1 MPSPIPARLNLFLLY
16 VADPL
21 ASVAFYQRL
30 LDREPLDAFPSY
42 AAFALEGGHTLGL
55 WASHR
60 VSPPPPSP
68 AIAAKSPSPS
78 PMTTR
83 WGLHAHWQTLGVP
96 IEQPPVAEVFGL
108 TFVALDPD
116 GHRIRSARAERRRLH
131 ARSRPGA
138 TDASAW
144 RLCQEPR
151 HARPDAAGGP
161 IESPATSAPVP
172 PEKSS
177 S

>member
-60 VSPPPPSP
+60 VSPPPPVS
-68 AIAAKSPSPS
+68 
-78 PMTTR
+78 
-83 WGLHAHWQTLGVP
+83 
-96 IEQPPVAEVFGL
+96 
-108 TFVALDPD
+108 
-116 GHRIRSARAERRRLH
+116 GHRSEVAFTVADDDAVRAFTRTGRRWACPSSNRL
-131 ARSRPGA
+131 
-138 TDASAW
+138 
-144 RLCQEPR
+144 
-151 HARPDAAGGP
+151 
-161 IESPATSAPVP
+161 SP
-172 PEKSS
+172 KSS
-177 S
+177 D